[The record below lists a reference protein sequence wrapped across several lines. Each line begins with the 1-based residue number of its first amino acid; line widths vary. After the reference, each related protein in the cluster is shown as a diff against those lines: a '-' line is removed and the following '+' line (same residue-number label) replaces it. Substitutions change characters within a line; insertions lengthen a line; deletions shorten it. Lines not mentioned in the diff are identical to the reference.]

1 MGNITREK
9 ITAVMSTWATKEQL
23 NIDNIHSVN
32 KMVNLRD
39 RERGRERERW
49 MMRQN
54 VWLGICGREMRGYQ
68 QIERKTNSDLLFPL
82 HVSVVSHCLF
92 GRKTPAI
99 SI

>member
-32 KMVNLRD
+32 KMVNLK
-39 RERGRERERW
+39 ERERERW

-54 VWLGICGREMRGYQ
+54 VWLQGICGSEMRGYQ
-68 QIERKTNSDLLFPL
+68 QDESITNFRFVISLTCLS
-82 HVSVVSHCLF
+82 SVTLSLWKK
-92 GRKTPAI
+92 KTPAI